1 MKRPQSQVRP
11 TTKGDSIF
19 LPRNA
24 QIVEKEELGPEEG
37 LFLLQLDDGT
47 PLSHTPG
54 QFVGVSVYGIGEAP
68 ISVSSSPT
76 RGPNFELG
84 VRAIGS
90 VTQALHRMKPGDRVG
105 IRGPFGN
112 GFPLETLA
120 GRDLLFVAG
129 GIGLYPLRSMI
140 HYAVDK
146 RADFGRLAL
155 LYGCR
160 EPAEQLFPNELAEW
174 RKRKDIELFE
184 SVDKCPLDVAWEG
197 SVGVITSLFPRI
209 SIDPGRTTALMVGP
223 PVMYRY
229 VAAECMKKGIAEQNI
244 LMSLER
250 RMKCGIGLCGHCQLE
265 NTYICLEGPV
275 FSCVQLDPLHE
286 VEL

>member
-11 TTKGDSIF
+11 TAKGDTIF
-19 LPRNA
+19 LPRTA
-24 QIVEKEELGPEEG
+24 QLVKKEDLAPQET
-37 LFLLQLDDGT
+37 LFLFQLDSGA
-47 PLSHTPG
+47 PLGHAPG
-54 QFVGVSVYGIGEAP
+54 QFVEVSVFGIGEAP
-68 ISVSSSPT
+68 ISISSSPT
-76 RGPNFELG
+76 RGPGFELG
-84 VRAIGS
+84 VRAVGS
-90 VTQALHRMKPGDRVG
+90 VTDALHRMKPGDRVG

-112 GFPLETLA
+112 GFPLKDLS

-146 RADFGRLAL
+146 RRDFGRLIL

-160 EPAEQLFPNELAEW
+160 EPAEQLFPKELAEW

-197 SVGVITSLFPRI
+197 SVGVITTLFPRV
-209 SIDPGRTTALMVGP
+209 SIDPDRTSALMVGP
-223 PVMYRY
+223 PIMYRY
-229 VAAECMKKGIAEQNI
+229 VTAECMKKGIAEQNI

-250 RMKCGIGLCGHCQLE
+250 RMKCGIGLCGHCQME

-275 FSCVQLDPLHE
+275 FSCIQLDPLHE
-286 VEL
+286 AEL